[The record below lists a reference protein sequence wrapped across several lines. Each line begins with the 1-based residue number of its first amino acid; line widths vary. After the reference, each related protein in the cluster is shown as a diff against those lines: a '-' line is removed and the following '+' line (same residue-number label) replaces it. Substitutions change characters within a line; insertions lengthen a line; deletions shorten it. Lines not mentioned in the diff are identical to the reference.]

1 MAEEI
6 RTRLRVTTNGDRVT
20 VTFTRGQAE
29 VSLRFPASDDPQVR
43 MEAGVD
49 LVVLTDNLE
58 QLIDAAN
65 LEIEAAILRKE
76 MEKAGE

>member
-1 MAEEI
+1 MGEEV
-6 RTRLRVTTNGDRVT
+6 RTRLRVSNDGDRVT
-20 VTFTRGQAE
+20 VAFTHGLAE
-29 VSLRFPASDDPQVR
+29 VLLRFPSSDDPQVR
-43 MEAGVD
+43 LEAGMD

>member
-1 MAEEI
+1 MTEDI
-6 RTRLRVTTNGDRVT
+6 RTRLRVTTDGERVT

-29 VSLRFPASDDPQVR
+29 VLLRFPSSDDPQVR